1 MAKND
6 SKAAVAAKAE
16 VTAEN
21 VVEQIKAG
29 NRFEDPDITTEATEQ
44 LQKEKKDKQV
54 RELKDK
60 LQQADFDE
68 KKALLALRKN
78 RDLEKPVK
86 DRLKS
91 LDGIIEELKT
101 GKITPTEYNKK
112 YDEIKEEHRKKVNE
126 INRQYEEYN
135 RELRSAY
142 PSYWRWD
149 WED

>member
-1 MAKND
+1 MAKTD
-6 SKAAVAAKAE
+6 SKVAANAKAE

-29 NRFEDPDITTEATEQ
+29 NRFENPDITTEATEQ

-86 DRLKS
+86 ERLKA
-91 LDGIIEELKT
+91 LDGIIEELKS

-112 YDEIKEEHRKKVNE
+112 YDEIKDNHRKKVLE
-126 INRQYEEYN
+126 INKEYEEYN